1 MEEEESNFNNYT
13 VEFQNAFDKISSD
26 LLTNSGDYMKGHY
39 ESGKGPDLDS
49 VEYARK
55 EFERDIK
62 DPLEEL
68 LKRSGERTYE
78 EKQEIKQLEKNAST
92 WRDENNQSLAF
103 LRIAAEDI
111 ASDNIDKNQSFSK
124 TDETTGRIVYDAN
137 KASLYTQV
145 AHPGITLSSAGVR
158 VERNDKGQRGYYYD
172 PSVNRT
178 LQNYQLL
185 SGQEVTPSNKENMTF
200 ISEEELFSGIVKKDK
215 DAVMGISDIQMEV
228 LENFNNMEDDVM
240 ASDGQGGWNKTK
252 SKVLK
257 TESYKEISAKT
268 EKDYLDFIMAPYSKN
283 EDGSNKGKRNIKTG
297 LTYMSNNEIEFGG
310 KLINYNE
317 MSKMNPNITSLTYAQ
332 LGLSGNSIDR
342 NNDGLLT
349 GDELS
354 QEDFNIVHNKLMN
367 PQTDEEVRISA
378 KELARFFNLQTEDL
392 ANQKRSKSFK
402 TKTTNQAQPEKTV
415 EDYLKEIS

>member
-1 MEEEESNFNNYT
+1 
-13 VEFQNAFDKISSD
+13 
-26 LLTNSGDYMKGHY
+26 
-39 ESGKGPDLDS
+39 
-49 VEYARK
+49 
-55 EFERDIK
+55 
-62 DPLEEL
+62 
-68 LKRSGERTYE
+68 
-78 EKQEIKQLEKNAST
+78 
-92 WRDENNQSLAF
+92 
-103 LRIAAEDI
+103 
-111 ASDNIDKNQSFSK
+111 
-124 TDETTGRIVYDAN
+124 
-137 KASLYTQV
+137 
-145 AHPGITLSSAGVR
+145 
-158 VERNDKGQRGYYYD
+158 
-172 PSVNRT
+172 
-178 LQNYQLL
+178 
-185 SGQEVTPSNKENMTF
+185 
-200 ISEEELFSGIVKKDK
+200 
-215 DAVMGISDIQMEV
+215 MGISDIQMGI

-240 ASDGQGGWNKTK
+240 MSDGQGGWNKTK

-257 TESYKEISAKT
+257 TESYEEISAKT
-268 EKDYLDFIMAPYSKN
+268 EKDYFDFIMAPYSKN

-354 QEDFNIVHNKLMN
+354 QEDFNIIHNKLMN

-402 TKTTNQAQPEKTV
+402 TKTTNQAQPELTA
-415 EDYLKEIS
+415 EEIIKKFS